1 MLPTFNVIGGFVA
14 LEHFSFRLQRLEI
27 GDLIVY
33 PRSYGPIPYAL
44 IGGKVFAGEKVF
56 ARVNLRFLLFAHIIV
71 LLFSSSSYGTPYL
84 RNLGM
89 RSELISLV
97 WLAGPLSGLIVQP
110 LIGAISDKSTF
121 KLGRRRPFIIIGG
134 FLVCLSM
141 AGIAYSME
149 WASILLG
156 RKPSLVKF
164 DTNDEVRKMAI
175 IVAVI
180 SFYCLDFS
188 LNAVQASLRSLIL
201 DIPPLHQQETGNAW
215 AGRMMHIGN
224 VIGYFTGFLDLK
236 AIFSFLGDSQV
247 KILCIISCIVF
258 IFALL
263 ITCLSVKEVVYEASA
278 IEDSRAF
285 KYLPVPIQK
294 ICNVQ
299 FFSWM
304 GWFPFLFFSWIT
316 SVYART
322 HSTQEKD
329 FFEVSTRYGSFA
341 LLIYSF
347 VSVAAGIIIPHL
359 TPTSYPSKNPFT
371 IYNIYTASHIMFA
384 LVMVSTFF
392 VNTVEQSIMLIASIG
407 IPWAVAMWVPFT
419 LVGEF
424 VQQNE
429 TGVDENEFDAGM
441 ILGVHNMYIVF
452 PQFII
457 SIISAAIIKLVE
469 EVTQTGG
476 GIGNIGKNDA
486 YGWVFRFED
495 PTINVSPPEGGEEF
509 IEINPEQLKELG
521 RLGEGAGGTVTK
533 VLNLSTNTLMAKKKI
548 NVDPDPNIHRQILR
562 ELQFLR
568 TCNSPNIVSYYGAF
582 LEDDNSS
589 ISICM
594 EFCEGGSLDSIY
606 KNISKR
612 QGRIGESI
620 LGKIGESVL
629 NGLVYLYSRKIIH
642 RDIKPS
648 NILVTRKGEIKICD
662 FGVSGDLVLS
672 WANTFL
678 GTSYYMAV
686 SADVWSLG
694 LTIMEVAQNRFPFP
708 SVAPIE
714 LVAHIAN
721 LPAPE
726 LSDEYEWSDD
736 LRDFLKVCLEKNG
749 EIRPTP
755 KQMLDHPLGM
765 G

>member
-1 MLPTFNVIGGFVA
+1 MDIVTKPLLKSNRKPSYQSIIIGSPNELVNVKKDLSTWEMILLTICMAG
-14 LEHFSFRLQRLEI
+14 LQFTWTVEL
-27 GDLIVY
+27 
-33 PRSYGPIPYAL
+33 
-44 IGGKVFAGEKVF
+44 
-56 ARVNLRFLLFAHIIV
+56 
-71 LLFSSSSYGTPYL
+71 SYGTPYL

-97 WLAGPLSGLIVQP
+97 WLAGPLSGLIMQP
-110 LIGAISDKSTF
+110 LIGAISDKCTF
-121 KLGRRRPFIIIGG
+121 KLGRRRPFMIIGG
-134 FLVCLSM
+134 LLVCLSM

-149 WASILLG
+149 WAAILLG
-156 RKPSLVKF
+156 KKPSLIEF
-164 DTNDEVRKMAI
+164 GNDDEVRKMAI
-175 IVAVI
+175 TVAVI

-188 LNAVQASLRSLIL
+188 LNAVQASCRSLIL

-258 IFALL
+258 ILALL
-263 ITCLSVKEVVYEASA
+263 VTCLSVKEVIYETSA
-278 IEDSRAF
+278 IEDSRPWYHTFIYIYRAF

-304 GWFPFLFFSWIT
+304 GWFPFLFFSTSWIT

-359 TPTSYPSKNPFT
+359 TPKSDSSKNPFT

-384 LVMVSTFF
+384 LVMLSTFF
-392 VNTVEQSIMLIASIG
+392 VDTVEQSIVLISSIG

-429 TGVDENEFDAGM
+429 SKLNNKNNNNNALAESSSSSEISSSASSSAVAVDNNNNNNKAGVEGGDENEFDAGM

-457 SIISAAIIKLVE
+457 SIISALIIKLVE
-469 EVTQTGG
+469 EFTQTGG

-486 YGWVFRFED
+486 YGWVFRF
-495 PTINVSPPEGGEEF
+495 GG
-509 IEINPEQLKELG
+509 
-521 RLGEGAGGTVTK
+521 
-533 VLNLSTNTLMAKKKI
+533 LM
-548 NVDPDPNIHRQILR
+548 
-562 ELQFLR
+562 
-568 TCNSPNIVSYYGAF
+568 S
-582 LEDDNSS
+582 
-589 ISICM
+589 
-594 EFCEGGSLDSIY
+594 
-606 KNISKR
+606 
-612 QGRIGESI
+612 
-620 LGKIGESVL
+620 
-629 NGLVYLYSRKIIH
+629 
-642 RDIKPS
+642 
-648 NILVTRKGEIKICD
+648 
-662 FGVSGDLVLS
+662 
-672 WANTFL
+672 
-678 GTSYYMAV
+678 
-686 SADVWSLG
+686 
-694 LTIMEVAQNRFPFP
+694 
-708 SVAPIE
+708 
-714 LVAHIAN
+714 LVAAM
-721 LPAPE
+721 
-726 LSDEYEWSDD
+726 LSRSIID
-736 LRDFLKVCLEKNG
+736 LKIYRKD
-749 EIRPTP
+749 
-755 KQMLDHPLGM
+755 
-765 G
+765 